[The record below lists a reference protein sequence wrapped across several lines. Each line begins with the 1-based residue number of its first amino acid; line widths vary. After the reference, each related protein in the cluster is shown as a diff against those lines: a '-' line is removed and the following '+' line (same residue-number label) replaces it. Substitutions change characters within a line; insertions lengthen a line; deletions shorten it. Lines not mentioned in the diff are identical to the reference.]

1 MRRKREVS
9 IPSCEIKYFINQ
21 TKTQLKRP
29 SATQPT
35 AGFWLHLPCWLT
47 VHKSLIKHGHESFW
61 GDFVFPSSTSTKSTK
76 SNKTRFGAFSGTSIE
91 QIAISYV
98 KEQDT
103 RATLVPCFQR
113 KPLCLA
119 FLLRRTG
126 EYLLLIN
133 LYLQRA
139 AAPSLWMKGQTM
151 GSIVKYSFVPER
163 EKSSQPAERGR
174 KSLQRKPRELPAKHW
189 NILFIWIYDFIPNW
203 AGCCSC
209 NRWCRMGNIHFP
221 GFFWLKKQ
229 LQTNSLVHAP

>member
-1 MRRKREVS
+1 MAVNHFEGLCFLFKHEH
-9 IPSCEIKYFINQ
+9 KNQ
-21 TKTQLKRP
+21 PNQK
-29 SATQPT
+29 
-35 AGFWLHLPCWLT
+35 
-47 VHKSLIKHGHESFW
+47 
-61 GDFVFPSSTSTKSTK
+61 
-76 SNKTRFGAFSGTSIE
+76 RFGAFSGTSIE

-151 GSIVKYSFVPER
+151 GSIVKYSFVPEQER
-163 EKSSQPAERGR
+163 SSQPAERGR

-189 NILFIWIYDFIPNW
+189 NILFIWIYAFIPNW

-209 NRWCRMGNIHFP
+209 NRWYRMGNTHFP
-221 GFFWLKKQ
+221 GFFWLKEQ
-229 LQTNSLVHAP
+229 PQTNSLAHAPGLQALHDAGACPPYP